1 MHTPTCTD
9 QTPAP
14 EPTPAPEQTISLDDL
29 VARVSLRLLNP
40 QLDPD
45 GSIII
50 ALAEAN
56 RQLAT
61 SGDSDAIRQALARQ
75 AGLLELA
82 SIGFMNKA
90 TTAPDASSA
99 EALARV
105 ATRASDALLR
115 TLSALYQMTRDER
128 PA

>member
-1 MHTPTCTD
+1 MQTLTSPQPT
-9 QTPAP
+9 
-14 EPTPAPEQTISLDDL
+14 EQTIVDLDYL
-29 VARVSLRLLNP
+29 AARVSLRLLNS

-45 GSIII
+45 GSIIS

-56 RQLAT
+56 RQLST
-61 SGDSDAIRQALARQ
+61 SGDSGAIRQALARQ

-90 TTAPDASSA
+90 ATAPDASST

-115 TLSALYQMTRDER
+115 TLGALNQMNRDER
-128 PA
+128 AT